1 MVNFLSEAEQLNAEI
16 DYYCLILLMIDS
28 NIALAS
34 SSTYECL
41 VLLFEESLIY

>member
-1 MVNFLSEAEQLNAEI
+1 MVNFLSKAEQLNAET

-28 NIALAS
+28 STTLTS
-34 SSTYECL
+34 SSSYECL

>member
-28 NIALAS
+28 TITLTS
-34 SSTYECL
+34 SSSCECL
-41 VLLFEESLIY
+41 VLLFEESFIY